1 MQTNSNRLASV
12 LFGCFWR
19 LLVALSGGWRP
30 AVALAYTVQAAPDQ
44 VTVVFA
50 GEADPTVA
58 DQFHAAL
65 HSAATG
71 PHTQV
76 VVDLRGLVFID
87 SGGIGLLMAARHAAR
102 RHGNTLRITHPRGQV
117 LRVLQVAG
125 VLTALSTT
133 DTARAD
139 TTTG

>member
-1 MQTNSNRLASV
+1 M
-12 LFGCFWR
+12 
-19 LLVALSGGWRP
+19 
-30 AVALAYTVQAAPDQ
+30 ALAYTVQAAPDR

-65 HSAATG
+65 HPAATG
-71 PHTQV
+71 PHPQV

-87 SGGIGLLMAARHAAR
+87 SSSIGLLMAARHAAR
-102 RHGNTLRITHPRGQV
+102 RHGNTLRITHPHGQV

-133 DTARAD
+133 GPTRAD
-139 TTTG
+139 AATG